1 MNKLVFKPIGIAKE
15 LSFVDFV
22 KLKLKLVVK

>member
-1 MNKLVFKPIGIAKE
+1 MNKLVFKPISIDKE
-15 LSFVDFV
+15 LKFVDFV